1 MKIILNDK
9 TVSEA
14 IKTYEAE
21 MEQLAKPA
29 TIEEAEA
36 ALSSASPYDLTSF
49 LPKGTI
55 AGEIRRAKKGGVVQS
70 YGFVTSG
77 WGDVFVPPSL
87 MSDYKDDEVVAVLVN
102 EGPRGKEASKIAPIG
117 DFISWHKDEI
127 LAKVMDSIN
136 SQKKQEREW
145 GGRRDP
151 SNGWEEMKTKCKA
164 LGLQLVEIIKETE
177 TRNYGGHGRD
187 YYRFSTPITEKQAEE
202 VLDALGG
209 RHAEAEPKGS
219 YDPGHDHIVVFTND
233 NGFCNAWCGPWTD

>member
-1 MKIILNDK
+1 MEIILNDK

-14 IKTYEAE
+14 VKAYEAE

-29 TIEEAEA
+29 TIEEAEVVLGNA
-36 ALSSASPYDLTSF
+36 RPYDLTSF

-55 AGEIRRAKKGGVVQS
+55 AGEIRRAKKQGVVQS
-70 YGFVTSG
+70 YGFVSSG

-102 EGPRGKEASKIAPIG
+102 EGPRGKAASKIAPIN

-127 LAKVMDSIN
+127 MTKVMESIN

-151 SNGWEEMKTKCKA
+151 SNGWDEMKAKCDA
-164 LGLQLVEIIKETE
+164 LGLELIEVKKY
-177 TRNYGGHGRD
+177 TRSTNYGGRGTD
-187 YYRFSTPITEKQAEE
+187 TYKFSRAVTKEE
-202 VLDALGG
+202 ADKVLDVLGM
-209 RHAEAEPKGS
+209 RHESKADDAP
-219 YDPGHDHIVVFTND
+219 YAHGHDWITLDATGFHND
-233 NGFCNAWCGPWTD
+233 WCGPFTD

>member
-1 MKIILNDK
+1 MEIILNDK

-14 IKTYEAE
+14 VKTYEAE

-36 ALSSASPYDLTSF
+36 VLSNARPYDLTNF

-70 YGFVTSG
+70 YGFVSSG

-102 EGPRGKEASKIAPIG
+102 EGPRGKAASKIAPIN

-127 LAKVMDSIN
+127 LAKVMEAIN

-151 SNGWEEMKTKCKA
+151 SNGWDEMKAKCDA
-164 LGLQLVEIIKETE
+164 LGLELIEVKKY
-177 TRNYGGHGRD
+177 TRSTNYGGRGTD
-187 YYRFSTPITEKQAEE
+187 TYKFSRAVTKEE
-202 VLDALGG
+202 ADKVLDVLGT
-209 RHAEAEPKGS
+209 RHESKADDAP
-219 YDPGHDHIVVFTND
+219 YDHGHDWITLD
-233 NGFCNAWCGPWTD
+233 ANGFHNDWCGPFTD

>member
-1 MKIILNDK
+1 MEIILNDK

-14 IKTYEAE
+14 IKAYEAE

-36 ALSSASPYDLTSF
+36 VLSNASPYDLTSF

-70 YGFVTSG
+70 YGFVSSG

-102 EGPRGKEASKIAPIG
+102 EGPRGKAASKIAPIN

-127 LAKVMDSIN
+127 LAKVMEAIN

-151 SNGWEEMKTKCKA
+151 SNGWDEMKAKCDA
-164 LGLQLVEIIKETE
+164 LGLELIEVKKY
-177 TRNYGGHGRD
+177 TRSTNYGGRGTD
-187 YYRFSTPITEKQAEE
+187 TYKFSRAVTKEE
-202 VLDALGG
+202 ADKVLDVLCT
-209 RHAEAEPKGS
+209 RHESKADDAP
-219 YDPGHDHIVVFTND
+219 YDHGHDWITLDATGFHND
-233 NGFCNAWCGPWTD
+233 WCGPFTD

>member
-1 MKIILNDK
+1 MEIILNDK

-21 MEQLAKPA
+21 MEKLAKPA

-36 ALSSASPYDLTSF
+36 VLSNASPYDLTSL

-55 AGEIRRAKKGGVVQS
+55 AGEIRRAKKGGVAQS
-70 YGFVTSG
+70 YGFVSSG

-102 EGPRGKEASKIAPIG
+102 EGPRGKAASKIAPIN

-127 LAKVMDSIN
+127 LTKVMEVIN

-145 GGRRDP
+145 SGRRDP
-151 SNGWEEMKTKCKA
+151 SNGWDEMKAKCDA
-164 LGLQLVEIIKETE
+164 LGLELIEVKKY
-177 TRNYGGHGRD
+177 TRSTNYGGRGTD
-187 YYRFSTPITEKQAEE
+187 TYKFSRAVTKEE
-202 VLDALGG
+202 ADKVLDVLGT
-209 RHAEAEPKGS
+209 RHESKADDAP
-219 YDPGHDHIVVFTND
+219 YDHGHDWITLDATGFHND
-233 NGFCNAWCGPWTD
+233 WCGPFTD